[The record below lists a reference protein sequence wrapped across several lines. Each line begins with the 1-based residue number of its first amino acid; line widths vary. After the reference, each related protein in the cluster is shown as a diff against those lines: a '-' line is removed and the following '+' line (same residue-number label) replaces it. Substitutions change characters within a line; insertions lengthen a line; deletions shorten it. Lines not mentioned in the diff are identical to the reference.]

1 MDRLQRLEQKKD
13 SIQILISSNVEFF
26 IIFEKTLSA
35 NLQFAADGCAQTSFE
50 LVWVAMQP

>member
-35 NLQFAADGCAQTSFE
+35 NLQFAADGCAHVSLGVF
-50 LVWVAMQP
+50 LVATQP